1 MTHLPV
7 LNERVLPTLNQ
18 DGSRRRIRPQLFAG
32 TTYKQRFWVGWGL
45 MLLFVALPFLRVK
58 GKPAI
63 LLDVAERQ
71 FVFFGA
77 TFLATDGVVLMLLL
91 LSIFVAV
98 ILITALVG
106 RAWCGW
112 GCPQTVYM
120 EFLFRPIERL
130 FEGDRNAQLR
140 LDRAGGGMRRLAK
153 NVVFALLSIVVANVF
168 LAYFVGTHTLFN
180 WVRTS
185 PFQHPTGFLVMG
197 CTAALVF
204 FDFAYFREQMCTV
217 ACPYARLQAA
227 LFDKDSLI
235 IGYNAARGEPRK
247 KGKDRTLAGDC
258 VDCDACV
265 RTCPTGIDI
274 RDGLQL
280 ECIACGQCIDACN
293 SVMSKVKLAP
303 DLIGYTSQRALSQA
317 RGKVLRPRVIA
328 YGVLLLAL
336 VAALTV
342 TVSTRRAADITVLRG
357 IGAPYVLDE
366 KGVRNQVRLKIENRG
381 HEAFRFGYQI
391 LVGKKSG
398 TLRPASELGI
408 QVISPENP
416 MLVKGGGRSTT
427 SLFVVSPRSVFVQGR
442 LSIVVRVSLPDGSL
456 VDQPYHL
463 LGPKGALE
471 KEIKQP

>member
-18 DGSRRRIRPQLFAG
+18 DGSRLRIRPQLFRGA
-32 TTYKQRFWVGWGL
+32 TYKQRFWVAWGL
-45 MLLFVALPFLRVK
+45 MVLFVALPFVRVK

-63 LLDVAERQ
+63 LLDIVDRQ

-91 LSIFVAV
+91 LSIFVAI

-140 LDRAGGGMRRLAK
+140 LDRRGGGGRRLAK
-153 NVVFALLSIVVANVF
+153 NVVFALLSVVVANVF

-180 WVRTS
+180 WVRSS
-185 PFQHPTGFLVMG
+185 PFQHPSGFVVMG
-197 CTAALVF
+197 VTAGLVF

-227 LFDKDSLI
+227 LFDKNSLI
-235 IGYNAARGEPRK
+235 IGYKAARGEPRK
-247 KGKDRTLAGDC
+247 KGKERDAAGDC

-280 ECIACGQCIDACN
+280 ECIACAQCIDACN
-293 SVMSKVKLAP
+293 FVMEKVKLP
-303 DLIGYTSQRALSQA
+303 PNLIAYSSQRALGGE
-317 RGKVLRPRVIA
+317 RGRVLRPRVIA
-328 YGVLLLAL
+328 YCVLLLVLSGAL
-336 VAALTV
+336 VGA
-342 TVSTRRAADITVLRG
+342 VSMRRGADITVLRG
-357 IGAPYVLDE
+357 IGAPYVLDDA
-366 KGVRNQVRLKIENRG
+366 GVRNQVRLKIENRG
-381 HEAFRFGYQI
+381 SEGFGFGYQI
-391 LVGKKSG
+391 LVGKPG
-398 TLRPASELGI
+398 ALRPASEFGI

-416 MLVKGGGRSTT
+416 MHVKGGGRATT
-427 SLFVVSPRSVFVQGR
+427 SLFVVSPRTVFRQGR
-442 LSIVVRVSLPDGSL
+442 LPIVVRVELPDGTFIE
-456 VDQPYHL
+456 QPYHL
-463 LGPKGALE
+463 LGPEGAVGQEL
-471 KEIKQP
+471 KRP